1 MNGKLARIEKQEQL
15 LNEAALQTADNNEE
29 NDDEKK
35 KKKKKKRK
43 NDHVEQ
49 VEFEIKKIKNQ

>member
-43 NDHVEQ
+43 NDNVEQ